1 MFSGRWVCHAIADG
15 NLSGN
20 PGGSLLVVPG
30 YAGIFPAYVV
40 ECCTG
45 VEQTFDLVV
54 GDAEGR
60 SGVRDAVK
68 ADTAGAEL
76 GVGACTQRSS
86 SPGRATGRAARHD
99 PRSSAPLHLRRPRP
113 PLLPATPTWS
123 SVVVGD
129 SGRSSPRRGRCRLC
143 RRRVGS
149 P

>member
-60 SGVRDAVK
+60 SGVRDYEIRYVGK
-68 ADTAGAEL
+68 TVAGVCDYEA
-76 GVGACTQRSS
+76 QRYQ
-86 SPGRATGRAARHD
+86 ARKEIR
-99 PRSSAPLHLRRPRP
+99 RS
-113 PLLPATPTWS
+113 
-123 SVVVGD
+123 
-129 SGRSSPRRGRCRLC
+129 
-143 RRRVGS
+143 
-149 P
+149 